1 MVYCLSGNPDADVY
15 TIKHKFNVI
24 NGGYPQGSLLL
35 ARDGKFYGLT
45 SEGGTFNYGVLFEF
59 DPATDSYIK
68 KFDFNLAEN
77 GGDPRGTLV
86 QAKNGKLFGIT
97 SSGGLYGKGVLFNWD
112 PLTNIFV
119 KRLDFDGVTNGC
131 GLAGSLVEADNGRLY
146 GMTMSGGIFDNGVL
160 FEWDPVN
167 NVYTKKHDFNKGIFG
182 ESPYG
187 SLVRGVNGKLF
198 GMTWDAG
205 ENGHGV
211 LFEWDPDTNSLIIKY
226 DFSGDKTK
234 GNYQLLRNMP
244 TDQYPE
250 DNEYKDGSYF
260 SGGLLELIRSTS
272 GAINAET
279 CDRYISPSGNHSWIY
294 SGIYT
299 DTIPNAAGFDSVIT
313 VNLTIRRADA
323 SLTQNQSVL
332 TANASGAA
340 YQWIRCD
347 DGNTPMEGETQQTFT
362 ATAEGNYAVIVTQ
375 NGCIDTSACLSV
387 DITGLLVNTFTHNI
401 TLYPNPTD
409 GSITIDLGSVYPKA
423 LVTLTQPDGRVV
435 CKDYIIN
442 GRYKEM
448 KILESSGPYIVTIT
462 ADKQMAVFKILKK

>member
-1 MVYCLSGNPDADVY
+1 M
-15 TIKHKFNVI
+15 
-24 NGGYPQGSLLL
+24 QG
-35 ARDGKFYGLT
+35 KT
-45 SEGGTFNYGVLFEF
+45 
-59 DPATDSYIK
+59 
-68 KFDFNLAEN
+68 
-77 GGDPRGTLV
+77 
-86 QAKNGKLFGIT
+86 
-97 SSGGLYGKGVLFNWD
+97 
-112 PLTNIFV
+112 
-119 KRLDFDGVTNGC
+119 
-131 GLAGSLVEADNGRLY
+131 
-146 GMTMSGGIFDNGVL
+146 
-160 FEWDPVN
+160 
-167 NVYTKKHDFNKGIFG
+167 
-182 ESPYG
+182 
-187 SLVRGVNGKLF
+187 
-198 GMTWDAG
+198 
-205 ENGHGV
+205 GHGV

-260 SGGLLELIRSTS
+260 SGDLLELIRSTS

-387 DITGLLVNTFTHNI
+387 DITGLLVNTFTQI
-401 TLYPNPTD
+401 T
-409 GSITIDLGSVYPKA
+409 
-423 LVTLTQPDGRVV
+423 
-435 CKDYIIN
+435 
-442 GRYKEM
+442 
-448 KILESSGPYIVTIT
+448 
-462 ADKQMAVFKILKK
+462 